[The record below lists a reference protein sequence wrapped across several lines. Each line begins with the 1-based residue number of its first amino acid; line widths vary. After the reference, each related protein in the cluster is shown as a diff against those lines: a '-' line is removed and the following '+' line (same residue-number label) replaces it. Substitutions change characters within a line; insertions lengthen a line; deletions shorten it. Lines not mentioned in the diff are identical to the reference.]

1 VLRGRRRE
9 CAVLDRLLER
19 VSTGRSGALV
29 VRGEP
34 GVGKTALLDNMVGR
48 ASDCRVAHAVGVQS
62 EMELPFAGL
71 HQLCAG
77 MLDRFDR
84 LPVSQRDA
92 LCVAFGLAE
101 GPPPD
106 RVRVGLA
113 VLSLFGEV
121 AEERPLV
128 CVVDDAHWLDR
139 ASAEALAFVARRLVA
154 ESVCVVIA
162 VRESGDRL
170 AGLPELVVE
179 GLGDGDARALLE
191 SVVTGPLDVGVRD
204 RIVAE
209 TRGNPLALLELPR
222 GLTPAELAGG
232 FGLLDAPALSG
243 RIEESFR
250 RRLAP
255 LPADVRRLLLIAAAE
270 PVGDP
275 VPVWRAAARLGVGLE
290 AAAPGATAGLLELSA
305 HEVRFRHPLVRSA
318 VYQAASPEE
327 RRSVHQ
333 ALAEATDPE
342 ADPDRRAW
350 HRAHA
355 AAGPD
360 EDVAGELER
369 SAGRAQARGGMAAAA
384 AFLERAAGLT
394 LDPAHRVERALA
406 AAQAKHRAGAP
417 DAALALLAM
426 AKAGPLDELQRAQV
440 DLLSAQLAFAVSRGS
455 DAPPL
460 LLEAAKGLEPLD
472 AGLARATYLDALTA
486 AMFVGPL
493 AGERGVLQIAEAAG
507 AAPRASDPPG
517 ATDLLLEG
525 WVLLMKEGYA
535 AATPTLRSALDA
547 VRKEE
552 GFRSLWLAC
561 RVAMDL
567 WDHETWD
574 ALSAREVHH
583 ARAAGALTELP
594 FALGLRAG
602 IHLFE
607 GDLPAT
613 KAMVEESLAVSA
625 AIATPGVPY
634 LRLFLAAFQGCEA
647 EVAELTEATVREVM
661 PRGEGIGLTIT
672 QWTRAVLYNG
682 VGRYE
687 EALAVA
693 EQAAEQ
699 AMALLFTNWGLPEL
713 IEAAARSGQPE
724 RGAGAL
730 ERLSEA
736 TRASGTEWALGIG
749 ARSRALLSEHDTA
762 EELYREAID
771 RLGRTRI
778 RVELARSHLLYGE
791 WLRRE
796 RRRLDAREQ
805 LRTAQEMLTSMGLG
819 AFAQRAAR
827 ELLATGETA
836 VKRTHE
842 TRERLTA
849 QEAQIARLAS
859 EGLSNSEIGVRL
871 FISSRTVEYHMHK
884 VFAKLNVHSR
894 HQLDRALSEDPGA
907 SQPA

>member
-1 VLRGRRRE
+1 
-9 CAVLDRLLER
+9 
-19 VSTGRSGALV
+19 
-29 VRGEP
+29 
-34 GVGKTALLDNMVGR
+34 
-48 ASDCRVAHAVGVQS
+48 
-62 EMELPFAGL
+62 
-71 HQLCAG
+71 
-77 MLDRFDR
+77 
-84 LPVSQRDA
+84 
-92 LCVAFGLAE
+92 
-101 GPPPD
+101 
-106 RVRVGLA
+106 
-113 VLSLFGEV
+113 
-121 AEERPLV
+121 
-128 CVVDDAHWLDR
+128 
-139 ASAEALAFVARRLVA
+139 
-154 ESVCVVIA
+154 
-162 VRESGDRL
+162 
-170 AGLPELVVE
+170 
-179 GLGDGDARALLE
+179 
-191 SVVTGPLDVGVRD
+191 
-204 RIVAE
+204 
-209 TRGNPLALLELPR
+209 
-222 GLTPAELAGG
+222 
-232 FGLLDAPALSG
+232 
-243 RIEESFR
+243 
-250 RRLAP
+250 
-255 LPADVRRLLLIAAAE
+255 
-270 PVGDP
+270 
-275 VPVWRAAARLGVGLE
+275 
-290 AAAPGATAGLLELSA
+290 
-305 HEVRFRHPLVRSA
+305 
-318 VYQAASPEE
+318 
-327 RRSVHQ
+327 
-333 ALAEATDPE
+333 
-342 ADPDRRAW
+342 
-350 HRAHA
+350 
-355 AAGPD
+355 
-360 EDVAGELER
+360 
-369 SAGRAQARGGMAAAA
+369 
-384 AFLERAAGLT
+384 
-394 LDPAHRVERALA
+394 
-406 AAQAKHRAGAP
+406 
-417 DAALALLAM
+417 
-426 AKAGPLDELQRAQV
+426 
-440 DLLSAQLAFAVSRGS
+440 
-455 DAPPL
+455 
-460 LLEAAKGLEPLD
+460 
-472 AGLARATYLDALTA
+472 
-486 AMFVGPL
+486 
-493 AGERGVLQIAEAAG
+493 
-507 AAPRASDPPG
+507 
-517 ATDLLLEG
+517 
-525 WVLLMKEGYA
+525 
-535 AATPTLRSALDA
+535 
-547 VRKEE
+547 
-552 GFRSLWLAC
+552 
-561 RVAMDL
+561 
-567 WDHETWD
+567 
-574 ALSAREVHH
+574 
-583 ARAAGALTELP
+583 
-594 FALGLRAG
+594 
-602 IHLFE
+602 
-607 GDLPAT
+607 
-613 KAMVEESLAVSA
+613 MVEESLAVSA